1 MSGRQWSP
9 YVVNGGTAL
18 AVAGKGYVIVG
29 ADTRMSLGY
38 SIMSRHQPKC
48 TKLTKQTIIATAGM
62 QADRDAFHNLIWA
75 TVRQYEL
82 DHGYEPSTKAV
93 SQLVSTQLYY
103 RRFFPYYTFNL
114 VAGLDEEGN
123 GAVYGYDAVG
133 SFQRVNYGAEGS
145 GSALA
150 TSVFDNQVNF
160 ESQPKNKR
168 DIGLDEALA
177 LLKDAFT
184 SVGERD
190 IYTGDA
196 VDIYVITKDGIQHEL
211 FGLKA
216 D

>member
-1 MSGRQWSP
+1 
-9 YVVNGGTAL
+9 
-18 AVAGKGYVIVG
+18 
-29 ADTRMSLGY
+29 
-38 SIMSRHQPKC
+38 
-48 TKLTKQTIIATAGM
+48 M

-75 TVRQYEL
+75 TVRRYEL
-82 DHGYEPSTKAV
+82 DHGYEPSTKAI
-93 SQLVSTQLYY
+93 SQLVSTNLYY
-103 RRFFPYYTFNL
+103 RRFFPYYTFNI

-133 SFQRVNYGAEGS
+133 SFQRVGYGAQGS

-150 TSVFDNQVNF
+150 TSVLDNQVNF

-168 DIGLDEALA
+168 DIGLEEALE
-177 LLKDAFT
+177 LIRDSFT

-196 VDIYVITKDGIQHEL
+196 VDIFIITKDGTQHEL
-211 FGLKA
+211 FPLKA